1 MENHIHKNQ
10 SWSNSFLEPYQ
21 TFKNR
26 YALEMLHSLGFVFDN
41 KYSTNTSLQT
51 MMISLAKRDEKN
63 FYKLALIAY
72 QTLQKDE
79 SVDLM
84 TIFNENEFEHS
95 TLDLS
100 KPDEETLENDQLH
113 YDVSV
118 VHVTPTCTKIMPI
131 ERIQGHRGLR
141 HSAFNDVNDFCLVYF
156 KSDKEGGYVNS
167 NPYYEMV
174 LKSGILLC
182 NIRYHLFGASNSQL
196 REHSYW
202 FIKANS
208 YKEVDDKRAQ
218 LGDFS
223 EITNVGKYLARFG
236 LWFNF
241 DQRIQNGDYC
251 VKMIGDIERNGYCFT
266 DGNGFISKGLAK
278 LVAKNLDYP
287 IENIELD
294 IYPSAYQIRMAGC
307 KGLVVVEPQ
316 STLDQFYIKI
326 RPSMKKFK
334 SNDWTLEI
342 CEASQPIPTRL
353 NNQVIM
359 IMSDLGV
366 PDKKFLDLQYKW
378 FRDEKKS
385 PDNSQDLLKNKIPM
399 PVNECRYMFGCAI
412 ESSLEPGKCFIRYQV
427 VDDDGQLLK
436 NPRFETV
443 VGRVIVT
450 KNPCLHAGDMLELE
464 AVDNH
469 ELYCLTDVIVFST
482 KDESK
487 SSYSNCL
494 ESNLNMIIG
503 PDPNKISGSDLDGD
517 HYFVYW
523 GQDLKLSRKVD
534 PLDYTPFVSQCPPKS
549 SPITHTDILRH
560 CYSLFNAITCGEIYN
575 LHATVVDK
583 NLENCK
589 QITCQK
595 LAVELANMFSAAID
609 SSKTGYVADRKR
621 INQIRKLVGKLY
633 PDFLM
638 KNNSYESQS
647 ILGKLYRLALE
658 YKNKNSDKFRNQENI
673 LNKNTYGNFRMRN
686 IDSYLELDSRLAI
699 NPHII
704 CRDFTTSYSLKASD
718 KSTPAIWISIYQK
731 KYKNIRPLEK
741 CKTVTQNS
749 HIVWFNAALT
759 VLLSYSC
766 AMLLFIVFWFL
777 FSRP

>member
-1 MENHIHKNQ
+1 MANHIHTNQ
-10 SWSNSFLEPYQ
+10 LWSNSFLDPYQ

-26 YALEMLHSLGFVFDN
+26 YAFEMLHSLGSVFDN

-51 MMISLAKRDEKN
+51 MMISLAKRDDKN

-72 QTLQKDE
+72 QVLQKDE

-84 TIFNENEFEHS
+84 TIFNENEFEQS

-113 YDVSV
+113 YDVNV
-118 VHVTPTCTKIMPI
+118 VHVTPTCKKVMPM
-131 ERIQGHRGLR
+131 ERIQGHRALR

-182 NIRYHLFGASNSQL
+182 NTRYHLFGASNSQL

-223 EITNVGKYLARFG
+223 EITNVGKYLARLG
-236 LWFNF
+236 LWFSKTISSRITLNYTEDF
-241 DQRIQNGDYC
+241 DERIQNGDYC
-251 VKMIGDIERNGYCFT
+251 VKMIDDIERNGYCFT

-366 PDKKFLDLQYKW
+366 PDKKFLDLQCKW

-427 VDDDGQLLK
+427 VDDDGQPLK
-436 NPRFETV
+436 TPRFETV

-482 KDESK
+482 KDER
-487 SSYSNCL
+487 
-494 ESNLNMIIG
+494 

-523 GQDLKLSRKVD
+523 GQDLKISRKVD
-534 PLDYTPFVSQCPPKS
+534 PLDYTSFVSQRSPKS

-560 CYSLFNAITCGEIYN
+560 CYSLFGAISCGEIYN

-589 QITCQK
+589 QLTCQK

-609 SSKTGYVADRKR
+609 SSKTGYVADRQR

-638 KNNSYESQS
+638 KDNSYESQS
-647 ILGKLYRLALE
+647 ILGKLYRQALE
-658 YKNKNSDKFRNQENI
+658 YKNKNSDKFLNQKI
-673 LNKNTYGNFRMRN
+673 SLNKNTYDKFRMKN
-686 IDSYLELDSRLAI
+686 IDSYLELDSGLAI

-704 CRDFTTSYSLKASD
+704 CRDFTTSYSLKAPD
-718 KSTPAIWISIYQK
+718 KSIPAIWIAIYQK
-731 KYKNIRPLEK
+731 KYKNIKPLEK
-741 CKTVTQNS
+741 CKTVTQNN
-749 HIVWFNAALT
+749 HIVWFNVTLT

-766 AMLLFIVFWFL
+766 AMLLWLIVFWL
-777 FSRP
+777 VFS